1 MRALYAS
8 LGAAVQNYWT
18 YEAKPEY
25 QFFDVSISMVD
36 GSLHNDTVV
45 PVARPLWVSA
55 DSASNHGTHMH
66 ACVSAAA
73 YCVYSPAACSP
84 KRHT

>member
-1 MRALYAS
+1 MIGGTALVEMHKGARVLS
-8 LGAAVQNYWT
+8 ECCLDEHVCIAGALGAAVQNFWT

-36 GSLHNDTVV
+36 GSLQNDTVI

-55 DSASNHGTHMH
+55 AGT
-66 ACVSAAA
+66 ALAQ
-73 YCVYSPAACSP
+73 
-84 KRHT
+84 T